1 MNLHREMERKLVA
14 ALALALVAV
23 ADGVALHTPAPRR
36 AVHRAPRVQNCAADD
51 DAAPTTRR
59 SLLLG
64 VAASTA
70 LVGLPRGASAS
81 LSAELAERQ
90 AALVDAQGEE
100 AIAGALS
107 RLTELVR
114 EYEGL
119 PSDQAREALVNL
131 MRKKRSALSGGPEW
145 AGAAEEEYNRLMRA
159 TDPWRVTELKPIAQ
173 TSIFLLGP
181 VYIAT
186 LAVQQLVPALFNGA
200 YAIGAAVLLGPL
212 LFQILT
218 G

>member
-1 MNLHREMERKLVA
+1 M
-14 ALALALVAV
+14 
-23 ADGVALHTPAPRR
+23 
-36 AVHRAPRVQNCAADD
+36 
-51 DAAPTTRR
+51 
-59 SLLLG
+59 LG

>member
-1 MNLHREMERKLVA
+1 MAWARGCELSLKSDNVIPNMEKWF
-14 ALALALVAV
+14 
-23 ADGVALHTPAPRR
+23 GVN
-36 AVHRAPRVQNCAADD
+36 VEQ
-51 DAAPTTRR
+51 
-59 SLLLG
+59 
-64 VAASTA
+64 
-70 LVGLPRGASAS
+70 
-81 LSAELAERQ
+81 LS
-90 AALVDAQGEE
+90 G
-100 AIAGALS
+100 
-107 RLTELVR
+107 LTELVR

>member
-1 MNLHREMERKLVA
+1 MLHDWQRGRLPYFVPPPGYDT
-14 ALALALVAV
+14 
-23 ADGVALHTPAPRR
+23 ADR
-36 AVHRAPRVQNCAADD
+36 
-51 DAAPTTRR
+51 
-59 SLLLG
+59 
-64 VAASTA
+64 
-70 LVGLPRGASAS
+70 
-81 LSAELAERQ
+81 
-90 AALVDAQGEE
+90 
-100 AIAGALS
+100 
-107 RLTELVR
+107 
-114 EYEGL
+114 
-119 PSDQAREALVNL
+119 
-131 MRKKRSALSGGPEW
+131 
-145 AGAAEEEYNRLMRA
+145 AGAAEEEYTRLMRA